1 MEEKQMINVIKED
14 GTPGEAEVLLNFT
27 LDLTGKE
34 YLLYTFNEVDDKGLV
49 TVHASTVNRS
59 EDGHISLEG
68 IATDEE
74 WSEIKRVMKEVIK
87 QVQAS
92 KKGE

>member
-34 YLLYTFNEVDDKGLV
+34 YLLYTFNEVDEKGLV
-49 TVHASTVNRS
+49 TVHASTVDRS
-59 EDGHISLEG
+59 NNGHVVLKG
-68 IATDEE
+68 IDTDEE

-92 KKGE
+92 KKSE